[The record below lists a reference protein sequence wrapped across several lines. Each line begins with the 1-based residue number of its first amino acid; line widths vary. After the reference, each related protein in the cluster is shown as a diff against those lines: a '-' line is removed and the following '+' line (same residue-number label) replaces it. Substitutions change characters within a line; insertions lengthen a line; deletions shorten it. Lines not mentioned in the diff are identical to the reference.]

1 MNNKTVGIVLIVIGI
16 ALIMWGYDVYDAAA
30 SQLSRAFSG
39 DTPIEAWAGIIGGA
53 ICVLIGIKKLK

>member
-1 MNNKTVGIVLIVIGI
+1 MNNKIIGIVLIVIGI

-30 SQLSRAFSG
+30 SHLSRAFSG

>member
-1 MNNKTVGIVLIVIGI
+1 MNNKIIGIVLIVIGI
-16 ALIMWGYDVYDAAA
+16 ALIMWGYDVYDAAV